1 VTFPVLS
8 TAKKQE
14 HWRGRNPGPIYPGA
28 EAGFTMLVIAQEAVL
43 ALAFG
48 GDGFGYLQKRA
59 TGV

>member
-1 VTFPVLS
+1 MTFPVFS

-14 HWRGRNPGPIYPGA
+14 HRRARNPGPIYQGA
-28 EAGFTMLVIAQEAVL
+28 GADFTILVIAQEAVL